1 MCRSILQGG
10 RRCPFHSNR
19 SMLAL
24 ASAKQ
29 AAKRMEER
37 ITRDEDKLT
46 QEELDARV
54 VRLMEAWERVNTR
67 MQQAIPQRNQEKAT
81 QVIEG
86 LNPIKVPH
94 PTLAPTITEERIN
107 SMSWDEVVDL
117 AATLDDDPEAAEK
130 LEELV
135 DRREAQELGQ
145 LDEDFEVPENRL
157 TPVMG
162 EDPVL
167 NPAARAY
174 RKLSRHERAREEYET
189 YVYSQYQNCVSE
201 LSFLVNKEGAA
212 KNIDELSL
220 FTGPISQVKKYA
232 SEELQAWF
240 ARNGRQTLG
249 SYRYAMYQWSS
260 DADAARRVRL
270 EGFDNVAQV

>member
-1 MCRSILQGG
+1 
-10 RRCPFHSNR
+10 
-19 SMLAL
+19 MLAL

-37 ITRDEDKLT
+37 IAKVEDKLT
-46 QEELDARV
+46 QQELDARV
-54 VRLMEAWERVNTR
+54 VRLVEAWERVSIR
-67 MQQAIPQRNQEKAT
+67 MQQAIPERNQTKKEGT
-81 QVIEG
+81 HEG
-86 LNPIKVPH
+86 LNPVKAPH
-94 PTLAPTITEERIN
+94 PTAAPTITEERID
-107 SMSWDEVVDL
+107 SMSWDEV
-117 AATLDDDPEAAEK
+117 AEFASTLGDDPEAAEK

-135 DRREAQELGQ
+135 DRREARELGEVEVD
-145 LDEDFEVPENRL
+145 LDEPDQRL

-174 RKLSRHERAREEYET
+174 RKLTPHERAREEYET

-201 LSFLVNKEGAA
+201 LSFLVNKEGQA
-212 KNIDELSL
+212 KNIDEMSL
-220 FTGPISQVKKYA
+220 FTGPISRVKKYA

-249 SYRYAMYQWSS
+249 SYRYAMYQWDS